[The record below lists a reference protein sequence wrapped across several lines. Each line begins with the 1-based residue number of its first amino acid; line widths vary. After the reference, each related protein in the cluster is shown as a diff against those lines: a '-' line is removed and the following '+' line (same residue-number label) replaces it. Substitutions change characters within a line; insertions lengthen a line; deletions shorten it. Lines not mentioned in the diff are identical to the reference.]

1 MKVEQENKL
10 KLILK
15 ENEDLQKDIA
25 DVSFFN
31 MEKICFEI
39 RDFERLVRMEMF
51 NIYLSLCHPKKNG
64 RTIEILNVFVKIIP
78 AFLIFLLWF
87 NYRLKLWTFA
97 LEIMRK
103 LDRI

>member
-1 MKVEQENKL
+1 MIDWLLYLKVEQENKL

-51 NIYLSLCHPKKNG
+51 NIYLSPKKKWPNNWNFK
-64 RTIEILNVFVKIIP
+64 RVCENNSR
-78 AFLIFLLWF
+78 IFNF
-87 NYRLKLWTFA
+87 S
-97 LEIMRK
+97 IVV
-103 LDRI
+103 